1 LGRAKSTKDFEPIYD
16 VIKTLKL
23 QCLLNGMRYEGDW
36 PLIGKEIRYGM

>member
-23 QCLLNGMRYEGDW
+23 LRYEGD
-36 PLIGKEIRYGM
+36 